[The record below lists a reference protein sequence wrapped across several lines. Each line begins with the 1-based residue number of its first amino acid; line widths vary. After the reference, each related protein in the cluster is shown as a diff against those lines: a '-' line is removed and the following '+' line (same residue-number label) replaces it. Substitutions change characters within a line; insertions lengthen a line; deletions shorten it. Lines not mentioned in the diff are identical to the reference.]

1 MTQITIR
8 QTGVLSVAPNAE
20 ISFDGEPGFPVTVEN
35 PFSAA
40 EEERLAWYFEK
51 WLNFPFTDG
60 VKAAQAAASV
70 RGYGETLFR
79 QLVLDDERAYSRYQQ
94 ALSQGVATLQ
104 FQIVGDPSFHGLHW
118 EALWDPAR
126 PQPFVLDAGLI
137 RSGIEVVPQ
146 RLTSKESAT
155 INLLLVT
162 ARPHGGRDVGYRTI
176 QRPLVELLHRT
187 QLPVQV
193 DLVRPG
199 TWRALVDH
207 LRATKERHGAGHYQI
222 IHFDLHGAVLPKAA
236 LTAVAELS
244 PHSYKVRLAA
254 RYARPNLTDPD
265 PFAQRPTAWLF
276 FEDET
281 GDDLDAASAKEVAD
295 LLLDH
300 GIPIAILNAC
310 QSGQETGDAET
321 SLGSRL
327 LQAGVQTVVAMS
339 YSVTVSG
346 ATALMGALY
355 RHLFQPPHDLLTALA
370 AGRTA
375 LHHEKARKAGY
386 NQQIELEDW
395 LLPVLYQ
402 PGRQS
407 ARHLPLRAMSFDEQ
421 IAFFSRQSN
430 RYTPPDPEYGFV
442 GRDLD
447 ILQIEKR
454 LLRPATSPANEGK
467 SRNLL
472 LIQGMGGAGKSTLL
486 RYLAGWWQRT
496 ALVQEVFYFGYD
508 EKAYTLDQ
516 LLDAL
521 ARQLLNV
528 NILAGA
534 AVSSQFA
541 TFQAMPLKL
550 QATLLAQ
557 KLRSENHLL
566 ILDNLESVTGDP
578 LAIPNTLSVSEKQA
592 IRAFLSELLG
602 GQSLVLLGSRGGADW
617 LQGGVNPP
625 LRAVDSYAL
634 PGLDPGAAA
643 DLAERILTRQ
653 VADESKRRTYA
664 ADPAFTR
671 LIKLL
676 DGSPL
681 ALEVVLSNL
690 ARQTPGEI
698 VAALE
703 AGEVGLD
710 TPPQPSP
717 GWGGSHDGG
726 DETTVP
732 PPTGGR
738 LGGGLAD
745 KTRSILQCIAYSHS
759 NLSSDAQQLLL
770 CLAPFSGVL
779 WADQLENYAKHLVT
793 HLPTLPVA
801 QWPAVLRAAQDW
813 GLLTPHEVPG
823 FLRIQPVLP
832 YFLKTRLAQEP
843 DDLRQGIETAFRLHY
858 AQSAKMIFAAFEA
871 KEPQQRQVAKL
882 LTQVEYENLTTAL
895 QRALTDRVRFF
906 DLYAVLGLYLDS
918 TQDHQ
923 RGIELGQSILAQM
936 EHYTSE
942 MRFGAAAS
950 SFLRVQVELGER
962 QANQKQFG
970 EAEANYRQALTFID
984 QTTTAGAETKGSWKA
999 STYHQLGIVA
1009 QAQRQWAQAEQHY
1022 QQALALKIEFN
1033 DRYSQ
1038 ASTYH
1043 QLGRV
1048 AQEQRQWAQAEQ
1060 HYQQALALT
1069 IEFNDRYSQ
1078 GVTYHQLGMVAQE
1091 QRQWVQAEQHY
1102 QQALAICIEFNDR
1115 YSQART
1121 YHQLGR
1127 LAEEQEQWA
1136 AARDHLLKDLEI
1148 SAEFDDEH
1156 GVGITMRSLAR
1167 LHRAGGDETL
1177 PAAVAAV
1184 LGVGVAEVA
1193 ALFAQALGDEE
1204 GT

>member
-1 MTQITIR
+1 M
-8 QTGVLSVAPNAE
+8 
-20 ISFDGEPGFPVTVEN
+20 
-35 PFSAA
+35 
-40 EEERLAWYFEK
+40 
-51 WLNFPFTDG
+51 
-60 VKAAQAAASV
+60 
-70 RGYGETLFR
+70 
-79 QLVLDDERAYSRYQQ
+79 
-94 ALSQGVATLQ
+94 
-104 FQIVGDPSFHGLHW
+104 
-118 EALWDPAR
+118 
-126 PQPFVLDAGLI
+126 
-137 RSGIEVVPQ
+137 
-146 RLTSKESAT
+146 
-155 INLLLVT
+155 
-162 ARPHGGRDVGYRTI
+162 
-176 QRPLVELLHRT
+176 
-187 QLPVQV
+187 
-193 DLVRPG
+193 
-199 TWRALVDH
+199 
-207 LRATKERHGAGHYQI
+207 
-222 IHFDLHGAVLPKAA
+222 
-236 LTAVAELS
+236 
-244 PHSYKVRLAA
+244 
-254 RYARPNLTDPD
+254 
-265 PFAQRPTAWLF
+265 
-276 FEDET
+276 
-281 GDDLDAASAKEVAD
+281 AD

-355 RHLFQPPHDLLTALA
+355 RQLFQPPHDLLTALA

-402 PGRQS
+402 PSRQS
-407 ARHLPLRAMSFDEQ
+407 ARYLPLRAMSFDEQ

-454 LLRPATSPANEGK
+454 LLRPATSPGNEGK

-508 EKAYTLDQ
+508 EKAYTLAQ
-516 LLDAL
+516 LLDAI

-534 AVSSQFA
+534 AVSGQYS
-541 TFQAMPLKL
+541 TFQAMQPRL

-578 LAIPNTLSVSEKQA
+578 LAIPNTLPVSEQQA

-625 LRAVDSYAL
+625 LRAVDIYAL
-634 PGLDPGAAA
+634 PGLDAGAAA

-653 VADESKRRTYA
+653 VADEAKRRAYA
-664 ADPAFTR
+664 ADPAFTS

-690 ARQTPGEI
+690 VRQTPAEI
-698 VAALE
+698 VAALAAGDGVIDDRRPAE
-703 AGEVGLD
+703 AE
-710 TPPQPSP
+710 
-717 GWGGSHDGG
+717 
-726 DETTVP
+726 
-732 PPTGGR
+732 
-738 LGGGLAD
+738 LAEA
-745 KTRSILQCIAYSHS
+745 KAIAERRTQSIIACIAYSHS
-759 NLSSDAQQLLL
+759 NLSPDAQQLLL
-770 CLAPFSGVL
+770 CLAPFTGVL
-779 WADQLENYAKHLVT
+779 WADQLESYAKHLAT

-801 QWPAVLRAAQDW
+801 QWLAVLRAAQDW
-813 GLLTPHEVPG
+813 GLLTTHEVPG

-832 YFLKTRLAQEP
+832 YFLKTRLGQEP

-858 AQSAKMIFAAFEA
+858 AELAKAIFAMFEA
-871 KEPQQRQVAKL
+871 KEPQQRQVAQL
-882 LTQVEYENLTTAL
+882 LTGVEYENLTTAL
-895 QRALTDRVRFF
+895 QRALADRVAFF
-906 DLYAVLGLYLDS
+906 DLYAVLGRYLGS

-970 EAEANYRQALTFID
+970 EAEASYRQALAFID

-999 STYHQLGIVA
+999 TTYHNLGA
-1009 QAQRQWAQAEQHY
+1009 
-1022 QQALALKIEFN
+1022 
-1033 DRYSQ
+1033 
-1038 ASTYH
+1038 
-1043 QLGRV
+1043 V

-1060 HYQQALALT
+1060 HYQQALALN
-1069 IEFNDRYSQ
+1069 ID
-1078 GVTYHQLGMVAQE
+1078 
-1091 QRQWVQAEQHY
+1091 
-1102 QQALAICIEFNDR
+1102 FNDR

-1127 LAEEQEQWA
+1127 LAEEPEQWA
-1136 AARDHLLKDLEI
+1136 AARDYLLKDLEI

-1184 LGVGVAEVA
+1184 LGVDVAEVA
-1193 ALFAQALGDEE
+1193 ALFAQAFG
-1204 GT
+1204 G